1 MVTDIILKYFPDLT
15 DVQIDRLSS
24 LNNLYRSWNEKVNLI
39 SRKDIDNLYLHH
51 ILHSLSIIKFYRFP
65 LGSSILDLGTGG
77 GFPGVPLA
85 ILYESSQFTLIDG
98 KKKKINVVN
107 DIISELKLKNAKAQS
122 VRAEDLKLKF
132 DYVIVRAVATIDKLK
147 LWSFPLIKKN
157 NNYPGSGLFAYKGGN
172 IHDELQLLKGKQHI
186 ELNNIYDVI
195 DDEYYKDKY
204 IVYLAY

>member
-15 DVQIDRLSS
+15 GNQIDRVSR
-24 LNNLYRSWNEKVNLI
+24 LNGLYRSWNEKVNLI

-65 LGSSILDLGTGG
+65 ADSNILDLGTGG
-77 GFPGVPLA
+77 GFPGIPLA
-85 ILYESSQFTLIDG
+85 ILSESSQFTLIDG

-107 DIISELKLKNAKAQS
+107 DVISQLKLKNIKAES
-122 VRAEDLKLKF
+122 VRAEDLTLKF
-132 DYVIVRAVATIDKLK
+132 DYVVVRAVATIDKLK

-157 NNYPGSGLFAYKGGN
+157 NKYPESGLFAYKGGN
-172 IHDELQLLKGKQHI
+172 IHEELQLLRDKQHM

-195 DDEYYKDKY
+195 DEEYYKDKY
-204 IVYLAY
+204 IVYLKK